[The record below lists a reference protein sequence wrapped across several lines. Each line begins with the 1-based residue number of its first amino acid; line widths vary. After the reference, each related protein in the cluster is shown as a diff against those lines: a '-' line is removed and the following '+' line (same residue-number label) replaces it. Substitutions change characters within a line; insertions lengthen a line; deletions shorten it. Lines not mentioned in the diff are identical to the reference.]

1 MTANITQ
8 EATQA
13 AVAQA
18 SDKEIN
24 FRKQQNMY
32 ENMLREKE
40 ARIAELE
47 KAKHAPQEEDDDNDE
62 PYVDKKRLAKTT
74 SRVKQEI
81 KQETQVDVKNAIQYA
96 LQEDRRERWLD
107 ANPDFEETMQHADK
121 LAELDPEL
129 ARSILSM
136 PDSFERQKMV
146 YRNIKL
152 LGVHKPK
159 APEQSI
165 QSKIDANRKSPFY
178 QPSGVGTAPYAS
190 QGDFSATGQK
200 GAYEKMQE
208 LKSRLRLG

>member
-1 MTANITQ
+1 MID
-8 EATQA
+8 ATQNT
-13 AVAQA
+13 QA
-18 SDKEIN
+18 SQPVANDKEIN

-47 KAKHAPQEEDDDNDE
+47 KARQTPQISDDDDDNDE

-81 KQETQVDVKNAIQYA
+81 KQETQVDVKNAIQQA
-96 LQEDRRERWLD
+96 LESDRRERWLD
-107 ANPDFEETMQHADK
+107 ANPDFEEIMSHADK
-121 LAELDPEL
+121 LAQMDPEL

-136 PDSFERQKMV
+136 PESFERQKMV

-152 LGVHKPK
+152 LGVNKPRS
-159 APEQSI
+159 PEQSV
-165 QSKIDANRKSPFY
+165 QQKIDANRKSPYY
-178 QPSGVGTAPYAS
+178 QPSGVGSAPYAS

>member
-47 KAKHAPQEEDDDNDE
+47 KAKHAPQEEDDDSDE